1 MDNVRVSSL
10 IGAEINDAIG
20 NLGSEVTQER
30 KDALEY
36 YLSEPFGN
44 EQDGRSSVISSDVHD
59 VVEWILPSLMRT
71 FCSSDQIVR
80 FDARQE
86 SDIEA
91 ARQATDYV
99 NFIITQDNEWTQVAY
114 SWMKDALI
122 QKVGVIKHLYE
133 TVEEYDMEMYEDL
146 TDAEYA
152 LIASDPD
159 FEILEH
165 TEKSVEL
172 QVDVEE
178 DDDAL
183 VEGMMTGT
191 SHDVRGRRSSETG
204 RVTIVNVPP
213 EEFLISKDART
224 VDDATF
230 VAHRVEKSVYE
241 LVQMGFDREQV
252 ENLPSYSSLTTSEE
266 RRARYNRD
274 DDVDNDVQS
283 DPMLRKV
290 LIHECY
296 MRFDPEDDG
305 RVALHKVTVGGSGY
319 EILDVEEVMSVPFST
334 ICPIQI
340 PHKFYGLSVAD
351 TVMDLQLIKSTIMRQ
366 TLDGLYMTT
375 NPRLEVVEG
384 QTNIGDLL
392 NNRPG
397 SIVRVRQPGAIRELN
412 QQGVNAAKTIGMLDY
427 LDGVRE
433 SRTGVSKNS
442 MGLNAEALQ
451 NTTATAVS
459 AMQNVAQQKVELIA
473 RMFAETGI
481 KHMAK
486 CVLMLVS
493 RYQSDKRIMRIRDKY
508 IEFDPRMWSNKFDAS
523 IDIGYG
529 GGMKE
534 GQMRTLAVI
543 AEKQEQLLQMLGP
556 NNPLVDMKQYRDTLA
571 KIVESA
577 GFNRPEAFFKPITA
591 DQIMQMQQ
599 AAEQPQEPQM
609 TPEMMQVQAEIEADR
624 MKMEAEIQLKREKQE
639 AELQLKIQELNA
651 EIEMKRIELATETGD
666 QQINIRSVG

>member
-1 MDNVRVSSL
+1 MDDIRVSTL
-10 IGAEINDAIG
+10 IGAEISDAIG
-20 NLGSEVTQER
+20 NIGSEVTQER

-44 EQDGRSSVISSDVHD
+44 EQEGRSSVISSDVHD

-99 NFIITQDNEWTQVAY
+99 NFIITQDNEWTQIAY
-114 SWMKDALI
+114 NWMKDALI
-122 QKVGVIKHLYE
+122 QKVGIIKHMYE
-133 TVEEYDMEMYEDL
+133 TVEEYDNEMYEDL

-165 TEKSVEL
+165 TEKSVETE
-172 QVDVEE
+172 VDVDE

-183 VEGMMTGT
+183 IEGMMTGT

-204 RVTIVNVPP
+204 CVTIVNVPP

-230 VAHRVEKSVYE
+230 VAHRVEKTVYE
-241 LVQMGFDREQV
+241 LIGMGFDEDQV
-252 ENLPSYSSLTTSEE
+252 ENLPSYSSLQSSEE
-266 RRARYNRD
+266 HHARYGSD
-274 DDVDNDVQS
+274 DDMGGDAHS

-305 RVALHKVTVGGSGY
+305 RVALHKVTVGGSGN
-319 EILDVEEVMSVPFST
+319 EILDIEEVMAVPFST

-442 MGLNAEALQ
+442 MGLNAESLQ

-459 AMQNVAQQKVELIA
+459 AMQNVAQQKIELIA

-493 RYQSDKRIMRIRDKY
+493 SYQSDKRIMRIRDRY
-508 IEFDPRMWSNKFDAS
+508 VEFDPRMWSNKFDAS

-534 GQMRTLAVI
+534 GQMRTLSVI
-543 AEKQEQLLQMLGP
+543 ADKQEQLLQMLGP

-577 GFNRPEAFFKPITA
+577 GFNRPEAFFKPISA
-591 DQIMQMQQ
+591 DQIAQMQQ
-599 AAEQPQEPQM
+599 AADQPQEPQM
-609 TPEMMQVQAEIEADR
+609 TPEMMQVQANIEADR

-651 EIEMKRIELATETGD
+651 EIEMKKIELATNAGD
-666 QQINIRSVG
+666 QQINVRSVG